1 MWSRGRQGR
10 QNKRT
15 FASATLQDNG
25 QQQHNAESSTHGFF
39 FPGIWIGRD
48 NQNGR
53 DYMTESPGNEP
64 GSALFARIQQMVSER
79 GVDIRQSLNGNALK
93 LEFADGQRIL
103 INCDAQTNNVWLAA
117 SSGGVEFTP
126 ENGIWRTRDRSELF
140 ARLHEI
146 MEQTIASNP
155 LNARP
160 PSELL
165 RQPDHPAPIIVY
177 RNTQESHG
185 LRNTLIVLLVGAIGF
200 WAAQR
205 QSPPQEVKNARP
217 QTQTLSLDKRH
228 YPCEGGFP
236 VNGNVTVFPGSTLH
250 ADDPNDP
257 ELTLKND
264 HAFPVLMILSAPQT
278 AIPSLS
284 VLVHA
289 KQSVIA
295 HLPAGQ
301 YDMMFSVGNTWC
313 NPRSGFSEGH
323 LLKFDK
329 PLVMQADKPTQL
341 AIQTSGAGMEDFQ
354 LFIKTAHPE
363 ASLPPPTFT
372 GDGSMEVQRQANGHF
387 YLPGTIEGI
396 PVTFMVDTGASV
408 TSISNDLARQAGI
421 HNCKAVQFQT
431 ANGEATGCIALLPHM
446 TLGNF
451 VLENITVAVM
461 PNLETNLL
469 GANVLRN
476 FQVSQ
481 SDSSMLLGRR

>member
-1 MWSRGRQGR
+1 
-10 QNKRT
+10 
-15 FASATLQDNG
+15 
-25 QQQHNAESSTHGFF
+25 
-39 FPGIWIGRD
+39 
-48 NQNGR
+48 
-53 DYMTESPGNEP
+53 MTESPGNEP
-64 GSALFARIQQMVSER
+64 RSALFTRIQQMANDRS
-79 GVDIRQSLNGNALK
+79 VDIRQSLKGNALK

-103 INCDAQTNNVWLAA
+103 INFDAQTNNVWLAS
-117 SSGGVEFTP
+117 SSGGIEFTFRNGAWRAH
-126 ENGIWRTRDRSELF
+126 ENSELF
-140 ARLHEI
+140 ARLREI

-155 LNARP
+155 LNERP
-160 PSELL
+160 PVVPLPQTV
-165 RQPDHPAPIIVY
+165 RPDPVIYLEAGE
-177 RNTQESHG
+177 RHG
-185 LRNTLIVLLVGAIGF
+185 LRNTLIVALAGVIGF
-200 WAAQR
+200 WAAQGLYH
-205 QSPPQEVKNARP
+205 PQVPKNAMP
-217 QTQTLSLDKRH
+217 QTQTLSLDKTH

-236 VNGNVTVFPGSTLH
+236 VNGNITVFPGSGLS
-250 ADDPNDP
+250 ANNANDP
-257 ELTLKND
+257 EVTLRND
-264 HAFPVLMILSAPQT
+264 HPFPVLLILSPPQT
-278 AIPSLS
+278 AIPAMS
-284 VLVHA
+284 VLIHA
-289 KQSVIA
+289 RQSATV

-329 PLVMQADKPTQL
+329 PLIMQSDKPTQL

-354 LFIKTAHPE
+354 LFIKTANPE

-421 HNCKAVQFQT
+421 RNCKEVQFQT
-431 ANGEATGCIALLPHM
+431 ANGAATGCIALVPRM

-461 PNLETNLL
+461 PNMETNLL

-476 FQVSQ
+476 FQLSQ
-481 SDSSMLLGRR
+481 SDSSMLIGRK

>member
-1 MWSRGRQGR
+1 MWSRSRQGR
-10 QNKRT
+10 QNQRT
-15 FASATLQDNG
+15 FASATLQDHG

-39 FPGIWIGRD
+39 FPVIWIGRD

-64 GSALFARIQQMVSER
+64 GSALFARIQQMVTER
-79 GVDIRQSLNGNALK
+79 GVDIRQSLSGNALK

-103 INCDAQTNNVWLAA
+103 VNYDVQTNNVWLAA
-117 SSGGVEFTP
+117 SSGGIEYTSQ
-126 ENGIWRTRDRSELF
+126 NGIWRARDHSELF
-140 ARLHEI
+140 ARLREI
-146 MEQTIASNP
+146 MDQKIAGNP

-160 PSELL
+160 PSAPSL
-165 RQPDHPAPIIVY
+165 QPVSPEPVVY
-177 RNTQESHG
+177 REVSEGHG
-185 LRNTLIVLLVGAIGF
+185 LRNTLIVLLAGVIGF

-205 QSPPQEVKNARP
+205 QSPTPEVKNSRP

-228 YPCEGGFP
+228 YPCEGGLP
-236 VNGNVTVFPGSTLH
+236 ANGSVTVMPGSGLH

-264 HAFPVLMILSAPQT
+264 HAYPVLMILSAPQT
-278 AIPSLS
+278 AVPALS

-289 KQSVIA
+289 RQSATV

-329 PLVMQADKPTQL
+329 PLNMQTDKPTQL
-341 AIQTSGAGMEDFQ
+341 AIQTSGAGLEDFQ
-354 LFIKTAHPE
+354 LFIKTANPE
-363 ASLPPPTFT
+363 AALPPPTFT

-396 PVTFMVDTGASV
+396 PITFMVDTGASV
-408 TSISNDLARQAGI
+408 TSISSDLARQAGI
-421 HNCKAVQFQT
+421 HNCKEVQFQT
-431 ANGEATGCIALLPHM
+431 ANGAATGCIALLPHM

-481 SDSSMLLGRR
+481 SDSTMLIGRR

>member
-1 MWSRGRQGR
+1 
-10 QNKRT
+10 
-15 FASATLQDNG
+15 
-25 QQQHNAESSTHGFF
+25 
-39 FPGIWIGRD
+39 
-48 NQNGR
+48 
-53 DYMTESPGNEP
+53 MTESPGNEP
-64 GSALFARIQQMVSER
+64 SSALFARIQQMVSDR

-103 INCDAQTNNVWLAA
+103 VNFDAQTNNVWLAS
-117 SSGGVEFTP
+117 SSGGIEFTLRH
-126 ENGIWRTRDRSELF
+126 GAWRAHDNSELF
-140 ARLHEI
+140 VRLREI

-155 LNARP
+155 LNKRLP
-160 PSELL
+160 GVPL
-165 RQPDHPAPIIVY
+165 RQTVHPEPVIYLEVS
-177 RNTQESHG
+177 ESHG
-185 LRNTLIVLLVGAIGF
+185 LRNMLIVALAGVIGF
-200 WAAQR
+200 WAAQGLYH
-205 QSPPQEVKNARP
+205 PQVPKNAMP
-217 QTQTLSLDKRH
+217 QTQTLSLDKTH

-236 VNGNVTVFPGSTLH
+236 VNGNITAFPGSGL
-250 ADDPNDP
+250 AANNASDP

-264 HAFPVLMILSAPQT
+264 HPYPVLLILSPPQT
-278 AIPSLS
+278 AIPAMS
-284 VLVHA
+284 VLIHA
-289 KQSVIA
+289 RQSATV

-329 PLVMQADKPTQL
+329 PLIMQTDKPTQL

-354 LFIKTAHPE
+354 LFIKTANPE

-408 TSISNDLARQAGI
+408 TSISSDLARQAGI
-421 HNCKAVQFQT
+421 RNCKEVQFQT
-431 ANGEATGCIALLPHM
+431 ANGTATGCIALVPRM

-461 PNLETNLL
+461 PNMETNLL

-476 FQVSQ
+476 FQLSQ
-481 SDSSMLLGRR
+481 SDSTMLIGRK